1 MKKVLRAVSI
11 LFSIAGI
18 LNIKTANAQI
28 TGTITVNGDI
38 NKYYVVTF
46 KDGGSPTNQATEL
59 EIGRSDP
66 HRDSSWRGTIIA
78 KFRFHVNNWGCGS
91 EFLDADIRQANSRI
105 PAYGSFVGGWRDAS
119 FGNASANM
127 IIWLRG
133 KTTYTYYSNYPVSI
147 VVYDG
152 GPSGDNYTPV
162 TGFTYTAKTAV
173 ESNVNLSG
181 MSYGSTAY
189 FNGAG
194 TNYYAGN
201 LGIGTTNTGTS
212 KLAVEG
218 TIAARRVKV
227 TQAGTWPD
235 FVFEPEYKLPLLSE
249 VEAYVKAN
257 KHLPDVP
264 SAAEVK
270 KDGQDVGE
278 LNRIL
283 LQKIEELTLHLIEQE
298 KKMAAQQAQIN
309 QLIKK
314 ARQ

>member
-1 MKKVLRAVSI
+1 MNSVLRVLSV
-11 LFSIAGI
+11 LFSIAGVFSF
-18 LNIKTANAQI
+18 NTVSAQI
-28 TGTITVNGDI
+28 SGTITVGGDI

-46 KDGGSPTNQATEL
+46 KDGGAPTNQTTEL

-66 HRDSSWRGTIIA
+66 HRDSSWRGTVIA

-105 PAYGSFVGGWRDAS
+105 PAYGSFIGGWRDAS

-133 KTTYTYYSNYPVSI
+133 KTTYTYYSNYPVSL

-152 GPSGDNYTPV
+152 GANGETYTPV
-162 TGFTYTAKTAV
+162 TGFTYAPLTAV
-173 ESNVNLSG
+173 ENRVNLAG
-181 MSYGSTAY
+181 MSYGHTAY
-189 FNGAG
+189 FNGPG
-194 TNYYAGN
+194 TNYYAGS
-201 LGIGTTNTGTS
+201 LGIGTTVTGTS

-218 TIAARRVKV
+218 TIAARRIKV
-227 TQAGTWPD
+227 TQAGSWPD
-235 FVFEPEYKLPLLSE
+235 FVFEQEYKLPSLSK
-249 VEAYVKAN
+249 VEAYIKAN

-278 LNRIL
+278 MNRIL

-298 KKMAAQQAQIN
+298 KKIAAQQEQIN
-309 QLIKK
+309 RLFK
-314 ARQ
+314 